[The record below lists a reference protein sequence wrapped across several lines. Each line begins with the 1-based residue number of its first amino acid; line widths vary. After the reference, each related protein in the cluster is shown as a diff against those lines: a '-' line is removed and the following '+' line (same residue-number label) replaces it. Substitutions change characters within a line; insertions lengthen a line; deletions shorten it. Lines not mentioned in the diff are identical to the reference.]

1 MNEDIELIQRAKE
14 KDETAFEKL
23 FSKYKPL
30 ASKISRRYFLIGQDQ
45 DDLEQEAMIG
55 LFRAFQS
62 FDANKNSDFG
72 SFASMCISR
81 QIQSAIKLA
90 NREKNKALNESIGLN
105 NQGGFT
111 LPMKDDDEEVIL
123 FVVPSLTP
131 LPDDELISKQQVS
144 QMTSEIVKNL
154 SDYEKKVL
162 TLYLK
167 GLKYKEMSIALG
179 KDIKS
184 VENSLTRI
192 KNKLKFLKTL

>member
-131 LPDDELISKQQVS
+131 LPDDELISKQQVA

-154 SDYEKKVL
+154 SDY
-162 TLYLK
+162 
-167 GLKYKEMSIALG
+167 
-179 KDIKS
+179 
-184 VENSLTRI
+184 
-192 KNKLKFLKTL
+192 